1 MSTLM
6 KTKFTLLLLIW
17 LHVGAFAQTYWTA
30 ETITGKAKEAYESG
44 LQNIKA
50 GNKEAALLNFE
61 KATKITPT
69 FINAHLQQAI
79 LYQKLSQWEKA
90 EMAFA
95 KVIAIDATYD
105 NRVLYSLAL
114 VQQKLDKK
122 TEAIRH
128 FEAYM
133 KSKNPN
139 PALVTKAMQFIETLK
154 RDLPKISGA
163 SLTNNQPQSMGS
175 NVNHLE
181 YSQYFPALTADGET
195 LIFTRKMITLMAFNE
210 DFYWSKKVNGVW
222 KKAEPIDDLN
232 TPQNEGGQCVS
243 ADGQVMYFSA
253 CDRADG
259 KGACDIY
266 RTAFKNGVWETP
278 INVEALN
285 TMMWEALPAL
295 SADKRTI
302 YFTSSRT
309 GSRGRDIW
317 YSTLNADNQ
326 WVTPKNIGAPINTT
340 GDEQAPFIHPDGQT
354 LYFASN
360 GHHGLGGF
368 DIFYTRKQSDGTWS
382 TPKNVGTPINTPNQE
397 RSLSVSLDGK
407 SAFFTRSNG
416 TRDDDEKQ
424 DIFYCELEQ
433 KARPQ
438 LVTYVKATVRDAVTK
453 QSLSSS
459 LKFIDATTGQTI
471 QTGETDQSGLFL
483 VTLNL
488 GKKYA
493 LSVTKQGYSF
503 YSQTFDLSD
512 AAVTLDKPSI
522 IEIELT
528 PFAVT
533 TNGVTTNRNFVLKNV
548 NFATAQ
554 SEPLAESYTE
564 LDNLVQML
572 LQNPTLEIAIHG
584 HTDNV
589 GSANSNLVLSEKRA
603 EAIKMY
609 LISKGI
615 EAKRLSSKGFG
626 ATQPTTSN
634 ETNAGKAMNRR
645 TEFTI
650 VRY

>member
-1 MSTLM
+1 M
-6 KTKFTLLLLIW
+6 KTKFTFLLLTCFYL
-17 LHVGAFAQTYWTA
+17 LAAGQTYLTY
-30 ETITGKAKEAYESG
+30 ETITGKAKEAFEAG

-50 GNKEAALLNFE
+50 GNKEFALFSFE
-61 KATKITPT
+61 KAAKIAPT

-95 KVIAIDATYD
+95 RVVAIDRNYD

-122 TEAIRH
+122 TDAIRH
-128 FEAYM
+128 FQAYM
-133 KSKNPN
+133 DSKNPN
-139 PALVTKAMQFIETLK
+139 PVMVTKARQFIEALK
-154 RDLPKISGA
+154 TGIQKTAAAPFSK
-163 SLTNNQPQSMGS
+163 NQPQNMGA
-175 NVNHLE
+175 NVNDRE

-195 LIFTRKMITLMAFNE
+195 LIFTRKLNTLMFFNE
-210 DFYWSKKVNGVW
+210 DFFWSKKVNGIW
-222 KKAEPIDDLN
+222 QKAEPIEDLN
-232 TPQNEGGQCVS
+232 TEKNEGGQCVS

-266 RTAFKNGVWETP
+266 MTAFKNGVWETP
-278 INVEALN
+278 INVEGLN
-285 TMMWEALPAL
+285 TKMWEALPAL

-309 GSRGRDIW
+309 GSKGRDLW
-317 YSTLNADNQ
+317 YSTLDANNQ
-326 WVTPKNIGAPINTT
+326 WVTPKNMGETINTS

-360 GHHGLGGF
+360 GHGGLGGF

-382 TPKNVGTPINTPNQE
+382 IPENLGTPINTPNQE

-407 SAFFTRSNG
+407 YAFFSRSISDHG
-416 TRDDDEKQ
+416 DDEKQ
-424 DIFYCELEQ
+424 AIFYCELEE

-453 QSLSSS
+453 QSLSSA
-459 LKFIDATTGQTI
+459 LKFIDVATGQTI
-471 QTGETDQSGLFL
+471 QTGETDNSGVFL

-503 YSQTFDLSD
+503 YSQTFDLSN
-512 AAVTLDKPSI
+512 AAVTIDKPFV

-528 PFAVT
+528 SFAVS

-548 NFATAQ
+548 HFATAQ
-554 SEPLAESYTE
+554 SEPLAESYME

-589 GSANSNLVLSEKRA
+589 GASNSNLALSERRA
-603 EAIKMY
+603 ASIKNY

-626 ATQPTTSN
+626 ATKPLTSN
-634 ETNAGKAMNRR
+634 ETDAGKAMNRR
-645 TEFTI
+645 TEFVI

>member
-1 MSTLM
+1 MSTLL

-30 ETITGKAKEAYESG
+30 ETIKGKAKEAYESG

-61 KATKITPT
+61 KAAKITPT

-105 NRVLYSLAL
+105 NRVLYSL
-114 VQQKLDKK
+114 
-122 TEAIRH
+122 
-128 FEAYM
+128 
-133 KSKNPN
+133 
-139 PALVTKAMQFIETLK
+139 
-154 RDLPKISGA
+154 
-163 SLTNNQPQSMGS
+163 
-175 NVNHLE
+175 
-181 YSQYFPALTADGET
+181 
-195 LIFTRKMITLMAFNE
+195 
-210 DFYWSKKVNGVW
+210 
-222 KKAEPIDDLN
+222 
-232 TPQNEGGQCVS
+232 
-243 ADGQVMYFSA
+243 
-253 CDRADG
+253 
-259 KGACDIY
+259 
-266 RTAFKNGVWETP
+266 
-278 INVEALN
+278 
-285 TMMWEALPAL
+285 
-295 SADKRTI
+295 
-302 YFTSSRT
+302 
-309 GSRGRDIW
+309 
-317 YSTLNADNQ
+317 
-326 WVTPKNIGAPINTT
+326 
-340 GDEQAPFIHPDGQT
+340 
-354 LYFASN
+354 
-360 GHHGLGGF
+360 
-368 DIFYTRKQSDGTWS
+368 
-382 TPKNVGTPINTPNQE
+382 
-397 RSLSVSLDGK
+397 
-407 SAFFTRSNG
+407 
-416 TRDDDEKQ
+416 
-424 DIFYCELEQ
+424 
-433 KARPQ
+433 
-438 LVTYVKATVRDAVTK
+438 VRDALTK

-459 LKFIDATTGQTI
+459 LKFIDATTGQII

-512 AAVTLDKPSI
+512 AAVTLDKPSV
-522 IEIELT
+522 IEIDLT

-572 LQNPTLEIAIHG
+572 LQNPTLEVAIHG

-634 ETNAGKAMNRR
+634 ETNAGKAINRR
-645 TEFTI
+645 TEFAI